1 MVGYARNGTPAF
13 RAEDEVCGEIRIQS
27 PARYDIFYVV
37 FSAASASGYRIWFF
51 PVFAVRTFYPLYF
64 LPLFFSGILVV
75 YFIRES
81 CHHPHPTIALGKN
94 LTGGD
99 DRVACKS
106 FELSKRKIK

>member
-13 RAEDEVCGEIRIQS
+13 RRRTRCAE
-27 PARYDIFYVV
+27 RYESNHRRDTIF
-37 FSAASASGYRIWFF
+37 FTLCFQRHPPQAIESGFF
-51 PVFAVRTFYPLYF
+51 PVFDVRTFYPLYF

-99 DRVACKS
+99 DRVA
-106 FELSKRKIK
+106 